1 VDKSVEVAATEK
13 FNARRITLMAVR
25 EPSVIAVKYGY
36 RETFRG
42 DVPTNPAPTAS
53 GNPIREPSRL
63 DLPSFRTRAPS
74 AIIHV
79 GPNSTGQ

>member
-36 RETFRG
+36 RGTFRG

-53 GNPIREPSRL
+53 GNPIVSLRGSIC
-63 DLPSFRTRAPS
+63 RAFG
-74 AIIHV
+74 HV
-79 GPNSTGQ
+79 PQAL